1 MSDIERT
8 CHHIRAKRY
17 RRAAE
22 RIASDNFE
30 NGFLHQ
36 QTGMQHAIVDYIAQR
51 LKNTHKDLRRKRYP
65 ILLTSQNRTKLVW
78 ETYHKMIDE
87 LHRNDDAG
95 L

>member
-22 RIASDNFE
+22 RIASENSE
-30 NGFLHQ
+30 NGFLNLQ
-36 QTGMQHAIVDYIAQR
+36 SGMQNAIVEYIAGR
-51 LKNTHKDLRRKRYP
+51 LKNIHKDLRRRGYP
-65 ILLTSQNRTKLVW
+65 ILLTKRNRAKLAW
-78 ETYHKMIDE
+78 ETYHEMIDE
-87 LHRNDDAG
+87 LHRDDDIG